1 MDKGTKVV
9 SKISIAPKGIASQPE
24 LREKPASRT
33 YDIQLS
39 KQASLAP
46 CPLHAHRSYA
56 QAQIKFGRRLTEHAS
71 WGAAVDAATK
81 DVNFKIPTFVD
92 AKKVFVQ
99 IKDASKK
106 GYTPMWAEGLFATH
120 RHPETNEVTELT
132 ATLGTKIFELKNKG
146 KGVFEHLVGAT
157 EAKHGQEYRFIIVKT
172 DNGIECVKDPYAKK
186 QTHVNGWSEIH
197 DHSTFKWSQA
207 DTDWQAGKNKK
218 RLSKQH
224 ATDGLLNPENLR
236 IAELHIGTMT
246 KEGTLAAAKKEI
258 ERIAKAGYNATQ
270 IMPQNRIP
278 GTFGWGYD
286 VSDQHATLDPEG
298 LKEFVDHAHKHG
310 INIIM
315 DYVPNHMGP
324 EGNHLG
330 RTGHFMTGH
339 DTEHGAQF
347 NYEGEH
353 NEHVRD
359 WIVNAAQNWVK
370 DYHVDGI
377 RADMT
382 KLMSSDNTMIA
393 TAEELNHH
401 HPKVILIA
409 EDGRF
414 GPGNFGDDPR
424 VTNPLNHSF
433 ETEDTHANY
442 IENVV
447 MKNHADTNTLG
458 FDYQYG
464 YYGQKDIMAVVLG
477 SPYKDHPPSI
487 RSLEGSMRSGRILH
501 VGETHD
507 DPFNDDAFGII
518 TKKVANHLNLYDSS
532 KIDFKNPDTNYTGG
546 HRANNIARQTV
557 ETVVTGK
564 ADEMAPQ
571 EWESF
576 QRENHFMQPVPL
588 HRAKEA
594 IEAGIQRKKLHDT
607 ILSLSAGPH
616 LKFRHR
622 ATYAP
627 NYFFRDLSDPNDVKN
642 LYREKGYRPDTTFEP
657 SKVTSLLG
665 NKNWQRK
672 LIGIDNMNAKLNRL
686 ADTIPAMSAQGKFKN
701 SVFHDGSGVLGIH
714 RSDDNGSEIFAVIN
728 TSHNSWGNKSYGMD
742 MPQGKWQQVFSTD
755 SKIHAGSGEFEN
767 TVVNG
772 GKPNI
777 SIPPS
782 GVMIFKKI
790 S

>member
-1 MDKGTKVV
+1 MVSTNLFVTQTGVYSPSKNQVV
-9 SKISIAPKGIASQPE
+9 SKTYSTP
-24 LREKPASRT
+24 LSRQST
-33 YDIQLS
+33 LS
-39 KQASLAP
+39 P

-71 WGAAVDAATK
+71 WGAAVDAVTK
-81 DVNFKIPTFVD
+81 EVNFKIPTFVD

-99 IKDASKK
+99 IKDATKK
-106 GYTPMWAEGLFATH
+106 GYTPMWQEGLFATH
-120 RHPETNEVTELT
+120 RHPETNEVTGLT
-132 ATLGTKIFELKNKG
+132 AGEGTKILELTNKG
-146 KGVFEHLVGAT
+146 KGVFEHLASAN
-157 EAKHGQEYRFIIVKT
+157 EAKHGEEYRFIIVKA
-172 DNGIECVKDPYAKK
+172 DNAIECVKDPYAKK
-186 QTHVNGWSEIH
+186 QVHVNGWSEIH
-197 DHSTFKWSQA
+197 DHSTFQWSQA
-207 DTDWQAGKNKK
+207 DADWQAGKNKK
-218 RLSKQH
+218 RLSRQH
-224 ATDGLLNPENLR
+224 ATDGLLNPDNLR
-236 IAELHIGTMT
+236 IAEIHIGTMT

-270 IMPQNRIP
+270 IMPQSKCP

-286 VSDQHATLDPEG
+286 VSDQHATINPDE

-310 INIIM
+310 INVIM

-353 NEHVRD
+353 KENIRD
-359 WIVNAAQNWVK
+359 WIVNAAHNWVK

-393 TAEELNHH
+393 TAAEIHH
-401 HPKVILIA
+401 HQPKVIMIA

-424 VTNPLNHSF
+424 VTNPLHHHEEHF
-433 ETEDTHANY
+433 ENEDAHADF

-447 MKNHADTNTLG
+447 MKNAADRDNLG

-464 YYGQKDIMAVVLG
+464 YYGQKDIMATVLDT
-477 SPYKDHPPSI
+477 PYKDHRPNI
-487 RSLEGSMRSGRILH
+487 RSLDGALRSNKVLH
-501 VGETHD
+501 ACETHD
-507 DPFNDDAFGII
+507 DPSNDDGFGVL
-518 TKKVANHLNLYDSS
+518 TKMVALHLDLYNST
-532 KIDFKNPDTNYTGG
+532 KIDFKNPDTKYTGG
-546 HRANNIARQTV
+546 HRANNIARKIV
-557 ETVVTGK
+557 EHVVTGK
-564 ADEMAPQ
+564 ADAMAPQ
-571 EWESF
+571 EWENF
-576 QRENHFMQPVPL
+576 QRENYFIQPVPL
-588 HRAKEA
+588 HRAKET
-594 IEAGIQRKKLHDT
+594 IESGIQRKKLHDSL
-607 ILSLSAGPH
+607 ISLSIGPQ

-627 NYFFRDLSDPNDVKN
+627 FHFFRNLEDANDIKN
-642 LYREKGYRPDTTFEP
+642 MYAEKGYRPDTTFKP

-665 NKNWQRK
+665 NKYWRAK
-672 LIGIDNMNAKLNRL
+672 LVGIDNMNRKLNKL
-686 ADTIPAMSAQGKFKN
+686 ADTIPALSAKGQFKN

-728 TSHNSWGNKSYGMD
+728 TSQNGWGKKGYEMD

-755 SKIHAGSGEFEN
+755 SKAHAGSGEFEN
-767 TVVNG
+767 TFVNG

-790 S
+790 G